1 METAKKM
8 QQVQFSAFGDASV
21 LQVVAADMPVPG
33 PGELL
38 IRIEAI
44 GINYSDILRRRNT
57 YFMPTPLPYV
67 LGAEAVG
74 QVVGH
79 GAGVA
84 DAPPFQS
91 GARVLAILP
100 HGGGYAEYVTCPAQ
114 FCVPLPGHLDP
125 KAATAIF
132 VQGSTAHLILHDLL
146 GGVAGKT
153 LLVHAAAGGVGS
165 LLVQLARLAG
175 AQRVIGTASSPEK
188 CAAAI
193 AFGADAAVDYSQ
205 EGWPDAVKAANGG
218 AGVDI
223 VLEMVGGA
231 VYARSFDCL
240 RDGGTMV
247 VYGQAS
253 GEKGY
258 VHSEHF
264 VDAGLRLLGFNL
276 AHVIGTR
283 MPAWQQALGAVI
295 GLLAEGRIQVGLAH
309 SFPLAEAAAAHSAI
323 EARRTI
329 GKVVLLP

>member
-1 METAKKM
+1 M
-8 QQVQFSAFGDASV
+8 QQVQFTAYGEAEV
-21 LQVVAADMPVPG
+21 LSIVETALPQPG

-38 IRIEAI
+38 IRIEAA

-74 QVVGH
+74 QV
-79 GAGVA
+79 AGRGEDVA
-84 DAPPFQS
+84 DAPPFQA

-100 HGGGYAEYVTCPAQ
+100 HGGAYAEYVVCPAQ
-114 FCVPLPGHLDP
+114 YCVPLPPHIDP
-125 KAATAIF
+125 RAATAIF

-146 GGVAGKT
+146 GGVEGKT

-165 LLVQLARLAG
+165 LLVQMARLAG
-175 AQRVIGTASSPEK
+175 AQRVIGTASSADK

-193 AFGADAAVDYSQ
+193 AFGADAAIDYSQ
-205 EGWPDAVKAANGG
+205 ADWPAAVRAANGG
-218 AGVDI
+218 EGVDI
-223 VLEMVGGA
+223 VLEMVGGE
-231 VYARSFDCL
+231 VYAQSFNCL
-240 RDGGTMV
+240 RNGGTMV

-258 VHSEHF
+258 IHSEHF

-276 AHVIGTR
+276 AHVIGAR
-283 MPAWQQALGAVI
+283 MEAWQQALGAVI

-309 SFPLAEAAAAHSAI
+309 SFPLAEAAAAHRAI
-323 EARRTI
+323 EARQTT